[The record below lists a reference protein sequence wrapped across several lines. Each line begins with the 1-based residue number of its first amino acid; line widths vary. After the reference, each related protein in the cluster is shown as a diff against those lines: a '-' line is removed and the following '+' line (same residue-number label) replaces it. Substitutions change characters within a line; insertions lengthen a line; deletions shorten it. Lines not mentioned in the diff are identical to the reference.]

1 MPVPYHLDYCNFVT
15 KLYLNLHFPFQSDSH
30 ISIPKKLPL
39 LQMLQNSSKA
49 LSTFFFSQ
57 SFLLK
62 VTSKRLI
69 LPILHQNT
77 PVKVASDFHV
87 TKSSGKMPILPLLH
101 LHTALTL
108 DHYLIFFTWLSE
120 HLRFSFLMSFADFSL
135 FPPKI
140 EVYQELAFTSLSM
153 VTQIVISPSLKALNT
168 LFMRMTATS
177 KSLAQDWIHT
187 FPCLVDTAT
196 WIS

>member
-1 MPVPYHLDYCNFVT
+1 
-15 KLYLNLHFPFQSDSH
+15 
-30 ISIPKKLPL
+30 
-39 LQMLQNSSKA
+39 
-49 LSTFFFSQ
+49 
-57 SFLLK
+57 
-62 VTSKRLI
+62 
-69 LPILHQNT
+69 
-77 PVKVASDFHV
+77 
-87 TKSSGKMPILPLLH
+87 
-101 LHTALTL
+101 
-108 DHYLIFFTWLSE
+108 
-120 HLRFSFLMSFADFSL
+120 MSFADFSL